1 VTTTVRRL
9 SPDEA
14 AAQAKAL
21 ALEFAESNGMESSLL
36 NVQPDSMQS
45 EREGKIPVHWA
56 AVFTSVHKGVE
67 FDGPTVLLVDLRAR
81 KVAFSA

>member
-1 VTTTVRRL
+1 MTKTVRCL

-21 ALEFAESNGMESSLL
+21 AKEFAESNGMDGSLL
-36 NVQPDSMQS
+36 NVEPDSMQS

-67 FDGPTVLLVDLRAR
+67 FDGPTVLLVDLRTR
-81 KVAFSA
+81 RVEFSA